1 MTLKEQYK
9 RARKNYLARVR
20 NLADQGFM
28 IEPIKIVKRPTKASI
43 NRLNR
48 QTAKYMRE
56 HNPLVN
62 LSTGEVVTKNRLKV
76 ARQQG
81 KVTRELRKF
90 KNQVNQAIQ
99 SNSQRIQTSGS
110 KGYKTAVEYWGNMPK
125 ETDLVISNWYK
136 SINEDFVPAIR
147 ETLAEFTSVLYNE
160 NPDAFAKLLREQPDL
175 FPQPTYEAVAS
186 IRQKFS
192 IIGEKI
198 ALSDEARS
206 KYNQLLEDVNNYNEG
221 IGYGEE

>member
-1 MTLKEQYK
+1 MTVKEQYK

-20 NLADQGFM
+20 NLRDQGFM
-28 IEPIKIVKRPTKASI
+28 INPIKIVKKPTKVSI
-43 NRLNR
+43 ERLNK

-56 HNPLVN
+56 HNKLVN
-62 LSTGEVVTKNRLKV
+62 LSTGEVVTKNRLKI

-81 KVTRELRKF
+81 KVTREMRKF
-90 KNQVNQAIQ
+90 KNQVNKAVQN
-99 SNSQRIQTSGS
+99 NSQRIQTSGS

-125 ETDLVISNWYK
+125 ETDIIVSNWYK

-160 NPDAFAKLLREQPDL
+160 NPDAFAKLLKEQPDL
-175 FPQPTYEAVAS
+175 FPQPTYEEVKS
-186 IRQKFS
+186 IKQKFS

-198 ALSDEARS
+198 NLSEKARDA
-206 KYNQLLEDVNNYNEG
+206 YNKLLEEVSTYNESV
-221 IGYGEE
+221 GYEE